1 MGNKRPLQ
9 NLSDDELVK
18 LWEMTSEIDDFSHET
33 IYHISGYCDN
43 LINAEDIRYFRAGL
57 LLQAKLCDKYM
68 IPHPEIKLDLG
79 VYDECFISISK
90 NEDEAEENCEDED
103 YCDEPIEYVR
113 ENLHKT
119 MDAFASVD
127 GIGDFVEEWLF
138 YDSDILE
145 PLLVEETNAESKV
158 EDGFL
163 DEELTLCGYRSLLR
177 LVRELSPDMID
188 IVELKVTKS
197 KKMASFIAAI
207 EKGLVPRKVIG
218 FWESFVSK
226 LWSRTCYWIPMDDL
240 DEVKEDTGTWCCV
253 YAIVQYLEEGILT
266 CDLFKYMSTRI
277 GAFIAQEFAERYSVS
292 AEGAGSVLQF
302 PVMREVAV

>member
-1 MGNKRPLQ
+1 MENDRPLF

-18 LWEMTSEIDDFSHET
+18 LWEMASEIDDFSHET

-43 LINAEDIRYFRAGL
+43 LINANDIRYLRAGV
-57 LLQAKLCDKYM
+57 LLQAKLCDKYK
-68 IPHPEIKLDLG
+68 IPHPDIKLDLG
-79 VYDECFISISK
+79 EY
-90 NEDEAEENCEDED
+90 EDCLIKVSTDEDED
-103 YCDEPIEYVR
+103 EDEEEDYYDEPIEYVR

-127 GIGDFVEEWLF
+127 GIGDFEEEWLL
-138 YDSDILE
+138 YDPDILE
-145 PLLVEETNAESKV
+145 PLLVEEADENSKV
-158 EDGFL
+158 EEGFVE
-163 DEELTLCGYRSLLR
+163 EELTLCGYRSLLR

-188 IVELKVTKS
+188 VVETKVTKS
-197 KKMASFIAAI
+197 KKMASFVEAI
-207 EKGLVPRKVIG
+207 KNGLVPRKVIN
-218 FWESFVSK
+218 FWDSFVSK

-253 YAIVQYLEEGILT
+253 YAIIQHYEEGILT

-277 GAFIAQEFAERYSVS
+277 GAYIAQEFADRYCTV
-292 AEGAGSVLQF
+292 AESTGSVLPF